1 MMHPLISMIN
11 RRKKGISCGIPS
23 YCTANELVIEAA
35 MERAMSQDDE
45 VLIEATANQVNQ
57 FGGYTGMRPADFRN
71 FVNDIADRIGFDRN
85 KLILGGDH
93 LGPLTWS
100 KESEEIAMSNA
111 KELVRE
117 YVLAGF
123 TKIHLDTS
131 MKLGSDPE
139 NELLKTE
146 TIAERGAELC
156 RETEEAYHELL
167 KKESNAMKP
176 VYVIG
181 SEVPIPGG
189 AQEEEGIHVTKPS
202 DFEETLEI
210 YSSKFASLGL
220 RNAWER
226 VIAIVVQP
234 GVEFGDSIVHR
245 YDRYKTKELCDVLK
259 QYPGIVFE
267 GHSTDYQSPKSLK
280 EMVEDGIAIL
290 KVGPALTFGL
300 REAIFAL
307 EMIEEELIAD
317 KEKQSNFTAVLE
329 AEMLNHPEDWEKY
342 YHGDQSQLHLAR
354 KYSYS
359 DRSRYYLG
367 SEKVKK
373 AINKLFEN
381 FDEHMIPMNLLKQYM
396 PIQYN
401 KIRYGKLPSDPR
413 SLIKAGVTSVIDEYI
428 YAVKENYIISSIYI

>member
-11 RRKKGISCGIPS
+11 RRNKGISCGIPS
-23 YCTANELVIEAA
+23 YCTANELVIEAS
-35 MERAMSQDDE
+35 MEKAMSQDDE

-57 FGGYTGMRPADFRN
+57 SGGYTGMKPADFRN
-71 FVNDIADRIGFDRN
+71 FVYAIADRVGFNRN

-100 KESEEIAMSNA
+100 KESEETAMSNA

-131 MKLGSDPE
+131 MKLGSDSE
-139 NELLKTE
+139 DELLKTE
-146 TIAERGAELC
+146 TIAQRGAELC
-156 RETEEAYHELL
+156 RASEEAYNELL
-167 KKESNAMKP
+167 NDEPDAVKP
-176 VYVIG
+176 VYIIG

-189 AQEEEGIHVTKPS
+189 AQDEEGIHVTTTSSFK
-202 DFEETLEI
+202 ETIEV
-210 YSSKFASLGL
+210 YSSKFASFGL
-220 RNAWER
+220 QDAWER
-226 VIAIVVQP
+226 VIAVVVQP
-234 GVEFGDSIVHR
+234 GVEFGDSTVHR
-245 YDRYKTKELCDVLK
+245 YDRNKAKDLCDMLK

-300 REAIFAL
+300 RESLFAL
-307 EMIEEELIAD
+307 AMIEEELIDDEA
-317 KEKQSNFTAVLE
+317 KQSNFTEVLE
-329 AEMLNHPEDWEKY
+329 AEMLDHPENWKKY

-367 SEKVKK
+367 SEKVKE

-381 FDEHMIPMNLLKQYM
+381 LDECMIPMNLLRQYM
-396 PIQYN
+396 PMQYN
-401 KIRYGKLPSDPR
+401 MKRDGKLLSNPR
-413 SLIKAGVTSVIDEYI
+413 SLAKAGVTTFIDEYI
-428 YAVKENYIISSIYI
+428 YAVKENYIISSVYM